1 MTEDGDIK
9 TTAQVISVS
18 LFVSSESM
26 VTFMSEK
33 QNIQWYPGH
42 MKRTERQIEKVLPL
56 IDAVAE
62 IADARIPVSS
72 RNPELGFIVADKPRL
87 ILLNKCDVADKAA
100 TERWIKHYSDNGIIA
115 IPMDCRTGKGTDAFV
130 KSVKTLLSE
139 KIESYDKKGM
149 TGKPLR
155 VMVVGIP
162 NVGKSSFINRMS
174 KISKAG
180 VADRPGVTRGNQWF
194 KIDERLELL
203 DTPGVL
209 WPKFDDPTVGE
220 HLAFTGAVKDDVID
234 KELLAVRLLE
244 VMAAEYPERLSER
257 YKVDPIAYC
266 DAYELLQGI
275 GKKRGMMM
283 RGGEVDCER
292 ASTMLLDEYRGGKLG
307 NITLEMP
314 EGK

>member
-1 MTEDGDIK
+1 M
-9 TTAQVISVS
+9 
-18 LFVSSESM
+18 
-26 VTFMSEK
+26 

-72 RNPELGFIVADKPRL
+72 RNPELAGIVKNKPRL
-87 ILLNKCDVADKAA
+87 ILLNKCDMADRSA
-100 TERWIKHYSDNGIIA
+100 TDRWIVRFRNEGMIA
-115 IPMDCRTGKGTDAFV
+115 IPMDCRTGKGVDAFV
-130 KSVKTLLSE
+130 KAVKCLLKDKLE
-139 KIESYDKKGM
+139 AYDQKGM

-162 NVGKSSFINRMS
+162 NVGISSFINRMS

-194 KIDERLELL
+194 KIDDRLELL

-209 WPKFDDPTVGE
+209 WPKFEDERVGE

-244 VMAAEYPERLSER
+244 CMMTGYPERLNER
-257 YKVDPIAYC
+257 YKVNPCEYC
-266 DAYELLQGI
+266 DSYDLLQAI

-283 RGGEVDCER
+283 RGGDVDTER
-292 ASTMLLDEYRGGKLG
+292 VATMLLDEYRSGKLG
-307 NITLEMP
+307 TITLELP
-314 EGK
+314 EEK

>member
-1 MTEDGDIK
+1 M
-9 TTAQVISVS
+9 
-18 LFVSSESM
+18 
-26 VTFMSEK
+26 
-33 QNIQWYPGH
+33 
-42 MKRTERQIEKVLPL
+42 R
-56 IDAVAE
+56 
-62 IADARIPVSS
+62 
-72 RNPELGFIVADKPRL
+72 
-87 ILLNKCDVADKAA
+87 
-100 TERWIKHYSDNGIIA
+100 
-115 IPMDCRTGKGTDAFV
+115 
-130 KSVKTLLSE
+130 SVKNLLAE
-139 KIESYDKKGM
+139 KLEMYDKKGM

-155 VMVVGIP
+155 VAVVGVP

-209 WPKFDDPTVGE
+209 WPKFDNPRVGE

-244 VMAAEYPERLSER
+244 CMSSEYADRIIER
-257 YKVDPIAYC
+257 YKVDPAEYY
-266 DAYELLQGI
+266 DAYDLLQAI

-307 NITLEMP
+307 FITLEMP
-314 EGK
+314 EDE

>member
-1 MTEDGDIK
+1 
-9 TTAQVISVS
+9 
-18 LFVSSESM
+18 
-26 VTFMSEK
+26 MSEM
-33 QNIQWYPGH
+33 QNIQWFPGH
-42 MKRTERQIEKVLPL
+42 MKKTERQIEKVLPL

-62 IADARIPVSS
+62 IADARVPVSS
-72 RNPELGFIVADKPRL
+72 RNPELSGIVADKPRL
-87 ILLNKCDVADKAA
+87 ILLNKCDIADKSA
-100 TERWIKHYSDNGIIA
+100 TERWINHYKSQGIIA
-115 IPMDCRTGKGTDAFV
+115 IPMDCRTGKGVDNFV
-130 KSVKTLLSE
+130 RSVKNLLAE
-139 KIESYDKKGM
+139 KLEAYDKKGM

-155 VMVVGIP
+155 VAVVGVP

-209 WPKFDDPTVGE
+209 WPKFENPRVGE

-244 VMAAEYPERLSER
+244 CMSEEYADRLVER
-257 YKVDPIAYC
+257 YKVDPSEYY
-266 DAYELLQGI
+266 DAYDLLQAI

-314 EGK
+314 EDE

>member
-1 MTEDGDIK
+1 M
-9 TTAQVISVS
+9 
-18 LFVSSESM
+18 
-26 VTFMSEK
+26 

-42 MKRTERQIEKVLPL
+42 MKKTERQIEKVLPL

-62 IADARIPVSS
+62 ITDARIPVSS
-72 RNPELGFIVADKPRL
+72 RNPELAGIVKDKPRL
-87 ILLNKCDVADKAA
+87 ILLNKCDMADKSA
-100 TERWIKHYSDNGIIA
+100 TDRWILKFRSEGIIA
-115 IPMDCRTGKGTDAFV
+115 IPMDCRSGRGIENFV
-130 KSVKTLLSE
+130 KSVKTLLRD
-139 KIESYDKKGM
+139 KLDLYDQKGM

-174 KISKAG
+174 KFTKAG

-209 WPKFDDPTVGE
+209 WPKFEDEKVGE
-220 HLAFTGAVKDDVID
+220 YLAFTGAVKDDVID

-244 VMAAEYPERLSER
+244 CMTAGYPDRLKDR
-257 YKVDPIAYC
+257 YNVDPDRYY
-266 DAYELLQGI
+266 DAYDLLQAI

-283 RGGEVDCER
+283 RGGDVDTER

-307 NITLEMP
+307 TITLELP
-314 EGK
+314 EGR

>member
-1 MTEDGDIK
+1 M
-9 TTAQVISVS
+9 
-18 LFVSSESM
+18 
-26 VTFMSEK
+26 

-42 MKRTERQIEKVLPL
+42 MKKTERQIEKVLPL

-72 RNPELGFIVADKPRL
+72 RNPELAGIVKDKPRI
-87 ILLNKCDVADKAA
+87 ILLNKCDMADKSA
-100 TERWIKHYSDNGIIA
+100 TDRWISKFRSEGIIA
-115 IPMDCRTGKGTDAFV
+115 IPMDCRSGRGIENFV
-130 KSVKTLLSE
+130 KSVKTLL
-139 KIESYDKKGM
+139 KDKLDLYDQKGM

-174 KISKAG
+174 KITKAG

-194 KIDERLELL
+194 KIDDRLELL

-209 WPKFDDPTVGE
+209 WPKFEDERVGE

-244 VMAAEYPERLSER
+244 CMMAGYPDRLKNR
-257 YKVDPIAYC
+257 YKVNSDEYN
-266 DAYELLQGI
+266 DGYDLLQAI

-283 RGGEVDCER
+283 RGGDVDTER
-292 ASTMLLDEYRGGKLG
+292 AATMLLDEYRGGKLG
-307 NITLEMP
+307 TITLELP
-314 EGK
+314 EGI

>member
-1 MTEDGDIK
+1 
-9 TTAQVISVS
+9 
-18 LFVSSESM
+18 
-26 VTFMSEK
+26 MSEV

-72 RNPELGFIVADKPRL
+72 RNPELAGIVADKPRL

-100 TERWIKHYSDNGIIA
+100 TDRWIRYYSEQGIIA
-115 IPMDCRTGKGTDAFV
+115 LPMDCRSGKGTDGFI
-130 KSVKTLLSE
+130 KSVKTLLKE
-139 KIESYDKKGM
+139 KLEAYDKKGM

-174 KISKAG
+174 KLSKAG

-257 YKVDPIAYC
+257 YKVDPTQFY

-314 EGK
+314 EDK

>member
-1 MTEDGDIK
+1 M
-9 TTAQVISVS
+9 
-18 LFVSSESM
+18 
-26 VTFMSEK
+26 

-72 RNPELGFIVADKPRL
+72 RNPELAGIVKDKPRL
-87 ILLNKCDVADKAA
+87 ILLNKCDMADSKA
-100 TERWIKHYSDNGIIA
+100 TDRWIAKFRNEDIIA
-115 IPMDCRTGKGTDAFV
+115 IPMDCRSGRGIENFV
-130 KSVKTLLSE
+130 KSVKTLLKDKLE
-139 KIESYDKKGM
+139 AYDQKGM
-149 TGKPLR
+149 IGKPLR
-155 VMVVGIP
+155 IMVVGIP

-174 KISKAG
+174 KLSKAG
-180 VADRPGVTRGNQWF
+180 VADKPGVTRGNQWF

-209 WPKFDDPTVGE
+209 WPKFENERVGE

-244 VMAAEYPERLSER
+244 CMTVGYPDRLTER
-257 YKVDPIAYC
+257 YKIDPKEYY
-266 DAYELLQGI
+266 DSYDLLEAI

-283 RGGEVDCER
+283 RGGSVDTER

-307 NITLEMP
+307 TITLELP
-314 EGK
+314 EGR

>member
-1 MTEDGDIK
+1 M
-9 TTAQVISVS
+9 
-18 LFVSSESM
+18 
-26 VTFMSEK
+26 

-72 RNPELGFIVADKPRL
+72 RNPELTGIVKDKPRL
-87 ILLNKCDVADKAA
+87 ILLNKCDMADSKA
-100 TERWIKHYSDNGIIA
+100 TDRWISKFRNEGIIA
-115 IPMDCRTGKGTDAFV
+115 IPMDCRSGKGVDNFV
-130 KSVKTLLSE
+130 KSVKTLL
-139 KIESYDKKGM
+139 KDKLESYDQKGM

-174 KISKAG
+174 KITKAG

-194 KIDERLELL
+194 KIDDRLELL

-209 WPKFDDPTVGE
+209 WPKFEDEKVGE

-244 VMAAEYPERLSER
+244 CMMSGYPERLLER
-257 YKVDPIAYC
+257 YKVDPNEFY
-266 DAYELLQGI
+266 DSYDLLQAI

-283 RGGEVDCER
+283 RGGDVDTER

-307 NITLEMP
+307 TITLEMP
-314 EGK
+314 EGR

>member
-1 MTEDGDIK
+1 
-9 TTAQVISVS
+9 
-18 LFVSSESM
+18 
-26 VTFMSEK
+26 MSEA

-72 RNPELGFIVADKPRL
+72 RNPELAGIVADKPRL
-87 ILLNKCDVADKAA
+87 ILLNKCDVADKTA
-100 TERWIKHYSDNGIIA
+100 TDRWIKYYGERGIIA
-115 IPMDCRTGKGTDAFV
+115 LPMDCRSGKGTDAFI
-130 KSVKTLLSE
+130 KSVKTLLKDKLE
-139 KIESYDKKGM
+139 AYDKKGM

-174 KISKAG
+174 KLSKAG

-257 YKVDPIAYC
+257 YKTDPSLYC

-292 ASTMLLDEYRGGKLG
+292 ASTMLLDEYRGGRLG

-314 EGK
+314 EDK

>member
-1 MTEDGDIK
+1 M
-9 TTAQVISVS
+9 
-18 LFVSSESM
+18 
-26 VTFMSEK
+26 

-42 MKRTERQIEKVLPL
+42 MKKTERQIEKVLPL

-72 RNPELGFIVADKPRL
+72 RNPELAGIVKDKPRL
-87 ILLNKCDVADKAA
+87 ILLNKCDMADKSA
-100 TERWIKHYSDNGIIA
+100 TDRWILKFRSEGIIA
-115 IPMDCRTGKGTDAFV
+115 IPMDCRSGRGIENFV
-130 KSVKTLLSE
+130 KSVKTLLRDRLE
-139 KIESYDKKGM
+139 LYDQKGM

-174 KISKAG
+174 KITKAG

-209 WPKFDDPTVGE
+209 WPKFEDEKVGE

-244 VMAAEYPERLSER
+244 CMTAGYPDRLKDR
-257 YKVDPIAYC
+257 YKVDPDRYH
-266 DAYELLQGI
+266 DGYDLLQAI

-283 RGGEVDCER
+283 RGGDVDTER
-292 ASTMLLDEYRGGKLG
+292 ASAMLLDEYRGGKLG
-307 NITLEMP
+307 TITLELP
-314 EGK
+314 EGR